1 MKVHGENRSAV
12 AAAVAAA
19 REAAR
24 AAGEKIGPAVSRAA
38 RQANG
43 SLPIPPPVVEEPIVD
58 EPAIEEPVVP
68 GDTEVPVPE
77 SEPTTLDLQV

>member
-1 MKVHGENRSAV
+1 MAKVAGVKGNAV

-38 RQANG
+38 REANG
-43 SLPIPPPVVEEPIVD
+43 SLPVAVEIPPTAPEDQPAEVE
-58 EPAIEEPVVP
+58 A
-68 GDTEVPVPE
+68 G
-77 SEPTTLDLQV
+77 LDLFA